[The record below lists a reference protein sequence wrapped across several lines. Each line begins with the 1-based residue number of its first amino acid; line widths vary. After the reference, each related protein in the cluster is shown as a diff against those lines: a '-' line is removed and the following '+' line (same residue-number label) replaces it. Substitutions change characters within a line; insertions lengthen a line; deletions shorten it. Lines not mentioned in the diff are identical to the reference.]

1 MTTRA
6 GQLILWMIALF
17 AVLTL
22 GGCRSAGNTLP
33 TATDITSTL
42 PQSTSAPSPVAT
54 VAPTAPPASS
64 PVLLFRGGYEDH
76 PIAAWSP
83 GQAAQPLTQGDV
95 LYGQPLSPD
104 GRHLVFDAEPDDPY
118 PTIAVLN
125 LSDGGIERLSLLS
138 QIRTVHWS
146 PDGRF
151 LLYVYA
157 QDSGDQLVLYD
168 FAGGNNTLIVD
179 MEIIFFAAGWSP
191 DGRQIAFVA
200 NDDGQ
205 FDLYVLD
212 VVTRAVRRLTNTLAV
227 EIAAVWSPVENTL
240 LVGTDRYDERVL
252 QEGYLGVT
260 TLYLIDSDGRSQT
273 LGYYDR
279 IDPPSLAWS
288 PDGQRIAFRKNTRCA
303 FSIWP
308 LAARPVLSRIRCLLG
323 PTSPGATRPAGRP
336 TIAGWPSARRASRTG
351 FVTACTRWSWRPGKS
366 ASSKRVVARRGR
378 CFGWPIGKVRRTKA
392 QLSEWPNAVQCA

>member
-168 FAGGNNTLIVD
+168 FASGNNTLIVD

-227 EIAAVWSPVENTL
+227 EIAVVWSPVENTL
-240 LVGTDRYDERVL
+240 LVGADRYDERVL

-288 PDGQRIAFRKNTRCA
+288 PDGQRIAFAEKYALCILDLATGRTTCPLKDTVPFGAYVTGGNPPDWSPDDRWLAFRATGFKNGLCYGVYALELATGEV
-303 FSIWP
+303 SIVEEGSCETGP
-308 LAARPVLSRIRCLLG
+308 LFWVANWE
-323 PTSPGATRPAGRP
+323 GAT
-336 TIAGWPSARRASRTG
+336 
-351 FVTACTRWSWRPGKS
+351 
-366 ASSKRVVARRGR
+366 
-378 CFGWPIGKVRRTKA
+378 
-392 QLSEWPNAVQCA
+392 Q

>member
-168 FAGGNNTLIVD
+168 FASGNNTLIVD

-227 EIAAVWSPVENTL
+227 EIAVVWSPVENTL
-240 LVGTDRYDERVL
+240 LVGADRYDERVL

-288 PDGQRIAFRKNTRCA
+288 PDGQRIAFAEKYALCILDLATGRTTCPLKDTVPFGAYVTRGNPPGWSPDDRWLA
-303 FSIWP
+303 FRATGFENGLCYGVYALELATGEVSIVEEGSCETGP
-308 LAARPVLSRIRCLLG
+308 LFWVADWE
-323 PTSPGATRPAGRP
+323 GATH
-336 TIAGWPSARRASRTG
+336 
-351 FVTACTRWSWRPGKS
+351 
-366 ASSKRVVARRGR
+366 
-378 CFGWPIGKVRRTKA
+378 
-392 QLSEWPNAVQCA
+392 